1 MSEKIKNN
9 ENLQKNNEVLE
20 KLNEADHILAIEK
33 LFNPE
38 NNPEKNGYLNEQT
51 KNCCANLNDI
61 FYAEIAKKWF
71 DFSEA
76 LKAKVPNPVWFD
88 A

>member
-20 KLNEADHILAIEK
+20 KLNEVDYILAIEK

-38 NNPEKNGYLNEQT
+38 KNDYLNEQT
-51 KNCCANLNDI
+51 EKCCANLNDI
-61 FYAEIAKKWF
+61 FSNEIAKKWF

>member
-1 MSEKIKNN
+1 MFEKIKNN
-9 ENLQKNNEVLE
+9 ENLQNNEVLE
-20 KLNEADHILAIEK
+20 KLNEADYILAIEK
-33 LFNPE
+33 LLNPE
-38 NNPEKNGYLNEQT
+38 ENNLKEQT
-51 KNCCANLNDI
+51 EICCTNLNDI

-71 DFSEA
+71 DFREA